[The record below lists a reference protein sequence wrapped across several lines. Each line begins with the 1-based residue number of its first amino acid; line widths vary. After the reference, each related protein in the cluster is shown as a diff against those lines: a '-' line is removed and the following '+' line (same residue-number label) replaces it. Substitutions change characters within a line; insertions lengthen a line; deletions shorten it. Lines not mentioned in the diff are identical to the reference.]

1 MFRQKLFAQIHL
13 LASVI
18 TKPWKTN
25 KLILIYQSEDWGIS
39 PLNISPSEGSGSK
52 PSPSLIDDRLI

>member
-39 PLNISPSEGSGSK
+39 PSERSGSK
-52 PSPSLIDDRLI
+52 PSPSVIDDRLI